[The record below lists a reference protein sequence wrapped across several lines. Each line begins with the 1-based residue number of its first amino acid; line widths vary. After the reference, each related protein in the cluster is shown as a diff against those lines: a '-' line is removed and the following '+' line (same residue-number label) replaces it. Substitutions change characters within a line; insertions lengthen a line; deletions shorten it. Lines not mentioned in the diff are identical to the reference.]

1 MKGTTVVRYLL
12 LYGIF
17 IALFLGALLGVERI
31 EGYKI
36 TTTEYYGMMN
46 IGGIY
51 IAMMF
56 ILTAAVYPVLA
67 LPVTVAANRWLR
79 HPALQAVLFAG
90 LSLWAGLYHYNSY
103 GDYFI
108 EGYGL
113 APWSSIGIFA
123 AAGLLYTAANIV
135 LGRLADRAEESASIR
150 RP

>member
-1 MKGTTVVRYLL
+1 MRYLL

-17 IALFLGALLGVERI
+17 VALFLGALLGVERI

-36 TTTEYYGMMN
+36 ATTEYYGMMN

-56 ILTAAVYPVLA
+56 ILTTALYPVLA
-67 LPVTVAANRWLR
+67 LPLTLLANRWLR
-79 HPALQAVLFAG
+79 HPALQAVLFTG
-90 LSLWAGLYHYNSY
+90 LALWAGLYHYNSY

-113 APWSSIGIFA
+113 TPWSSVWIFA
-123 AAGLLYTAANIV
+123 AAGLLYTAANIG
-135 LGRLADRAEESASIR
+135 LGRLADRAGNSAIHPPLDR
-150 RP
+150 QGPA